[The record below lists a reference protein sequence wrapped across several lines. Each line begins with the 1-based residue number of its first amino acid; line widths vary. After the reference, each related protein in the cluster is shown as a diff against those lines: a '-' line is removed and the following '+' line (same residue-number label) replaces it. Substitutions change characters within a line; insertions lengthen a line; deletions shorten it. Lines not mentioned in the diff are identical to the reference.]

1 MIYNMVP
8 SSEYCM
14 HTESGSVYSYATL
27 ALSICPEPYK
37 LTTVVVSLHV
47 CSLLFPESRHV
58 FPTCVPRISQLY
70 TISSALNPL

>member
-1 MIYNMVP
+1 MVP
-8 SSEYCM
+8 SSESSL
-14 HTESGSVYSYATL
+14 HVESGAERGYATL

-37 LTTVVVSLHV
+37 LTTVVVNLHV
-47 CSLLFPESRHV
+47 CSLLFPESQHV

>member
-1 MIYNMVP
+1 MIYNTVL
-8 SSEYCM
+8 SSEFCM
-14 HTESGSVYSYATL
+14 HIGSGSVYSYATL
-27 ALSICPEPYK
+27 TLSICPEPYK

-47 CSLLFPESRHV
+47 CSLLFPESQHV